1 MEDEEEENDYDDNS
15 FLIPSTIS
23 NFSLLLP
30 TSHIIKL
37 IMFIKS
43 FKYSEETYL
52 SLKLDMFP
60 KSEIT
65 LTTDTISLWE
75 IEFDVPLPLHPAYL

>member
-1 MEDEEEENDYDDNS
+1 
-15 FLIPSTIS
+15 
-23 NFSLLLP
+23 
-30 TSHIIKL
+30 
-37 IMFIKS
+37 MFIKS

-75 IEFDVPLPLHPAYL
+75 IEFDVPLPLHPAYLWEFLVKIS